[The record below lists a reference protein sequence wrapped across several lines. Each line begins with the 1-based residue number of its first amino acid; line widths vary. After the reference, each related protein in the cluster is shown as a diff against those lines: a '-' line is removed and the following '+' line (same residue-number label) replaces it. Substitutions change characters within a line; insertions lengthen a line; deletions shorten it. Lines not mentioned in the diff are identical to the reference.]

1 MAVPYWVE
9 DAIFY
14 QIFPDRFANGDE
26 KNDPINVQPWGT
38 APDGHGF
45 QGGDLRGVIQK
56 MDYLLDLGINAIYF
70 TPIFQASSNHRYNT
84 YDYFKIDPKLGDL
97 RDFRAL
103 IDVAHQ
109 NGIRVVIDGVFNH
122 VGRGFFAFADLL
134 ENQEYSP
141 YRTWFHV
148 QKYPVDGY
156 GPGDA
161 TTYLGW
167 WKYKSL
173 PKLNTTT
180 PQVRRYLMDVARYWI
195 EQGADGWRLDVPN
208 EIDDDSF
215 WAEFRE
221 TVKAANP
228 EAYIVGEIWNGDPR
242 WVGDKHFDGLM
253 NYPLREAI
261 LGMLNGKI
269 AVGAFA
275 EKLEFLLH
283 KQYAPEN
290 VYAMYN
296 PLGSHDTERV
306 LTFLNSD
313 QAKLK
318 LAWLIQMALPGA
330 PAVYY
335 GDEVG
340 LEGGKDPEC
349 RKAFPWE
356 AAEQK
361 TELRT
366 YLQGLIQWR
375 KRLPVLR
382 RGGYQRVLAEDGR
395 GCLAF
400 ERALGEQHLVV
411 AFNAS
416 ATRRQV
422 RLNAKQIG
430 WRDGLI
436 ITDLLG
442 MEQYIV
448 SGEWLNITLQPWS
461 GVWLSL
467 A

>member
-14 QIFPDRFANGDE
+14 QIFPDRFANGDPS
-26 KNDPINVQPWGT
+26 NDPPNVQPWGT
-38 APDGHGF
+38 PPDIHGF

-56 MDYLLDLGINAIYF
+56 LDYLLDLGINAIYF
-70 TPIFQASSNHRYNT
+70 TPIFEASSNHRYNT
-84 YDYFKIDPKLGDL
+84 YDYFKIDPRLGDQ

-103 IDVAHQ
+103 IDAAHQ
-109 NGIRVVIDGVFNH
+109 NGIRVVLDGVFNH
-122 VGRGFFAFADLL
+122 VGRGFFAFSDLL
-134 ENQEYSP
+134 DNQENSP
-141 YRTWFHV
+141 YRDWFHV
-148 QKYPVDGY
+148 KKFPVEGY

-161 TTYLGW
+161 TTYTGW
-167 WKYKSL
+167 WNHKSL
-173 PKLNTTT
+173 PKLNTST
-180 PQVRRYLMDVARYWI
+180 PQVRAYIMQVARYWI

-215 WAEFRE
+215 WAEFRA

-228 EAYIVGEIWNGDPR
+228 EAYILGEIWDGDPR
-242 WVGDKHFDGLM
+242 WVGKRHFDGLM
-253 NYPLREAI
+253 NYPLREAL
-261 LGMLNGKI
+261 LGVLTGKLNAG
-269 AVGAFA
+269 GFA
-275 EKLEFLLH
+275 DKLETLLH
-283 KQYAPEN
+283 KQYAREH

-306 LTFLNSD
+306 LTMLNGD

-335 GDEVG
+335 GDEIG

-349 RKAFPWE
+349 RKAFPWD
-356 AAEQK
+356 ALEQK
-361 TELRT
+361 DELHR
-366 YLQGLIQWR
+366 YLRSLIHWR
-375 KRLPVLR
+375 KRLPMLR
-382 RGGYQRVLAEDGR
+382 RGSYGRVLVEDGR
-395 GCLAF
+395 GCMAF
-400 ERALGEQHLVV
+400 VRALGEQRLVV
-411 AFNAS
+411 VFNAS

-436 ITDLLG
+436 LTNLLTD
-442 MEQYIV
+442 EQSIV
-448 SGEWLNITLQPWS
+448 SGDWLNVTLPPWS
-461 GVWLSL
+461 GAWLTL